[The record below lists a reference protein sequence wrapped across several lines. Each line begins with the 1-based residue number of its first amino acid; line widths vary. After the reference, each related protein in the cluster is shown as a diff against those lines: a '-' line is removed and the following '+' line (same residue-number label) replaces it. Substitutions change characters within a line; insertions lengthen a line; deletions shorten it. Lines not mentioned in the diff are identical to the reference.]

1 MGLYETVKSLCKE
14 KGYSIRILEM
24 KAGFGNGTIS
34 KWKYHNPQLKSI
46 VKVADALEIP
56 AAKLMEGAKHDYAR
70 SKRRKNG

>member
-24 KAGFGNGTIS
+24 KAGFGNGTVS

-46 VKVADALEIP
+46 IKVADALEIP
-56 AAKLMEGAKHDYAR
+56 PSMLMEGAKHDYTR

>member
-1 MGLYETVKSLCKE
+1 
-14 KGYSIRILEM
+14 M